1 MNRTGRLGGYQYRI
15 EPDGVY
21 FRREAPP
28 GRQWTRAS
36 NFGISIVDDG
46 EVIDGQVWHTFRFE
60 LNGVT
65 VDRVLSRKRL
75 WNIQRMA
82 TDVLGA
88 RAVVFVVRGAQ
99 VRIQSAL
106 YACWL
111 YPDHAEND
119 GAATTESTL
128 YRNIPDRFET
138 AAGDGRAE

>member
-1 MNRTGRLGGYQYRI
+1 MNQFGQTGHLKKTIATPTPMNRAGRLGGYQYRI

-28 GRQWTRAS
+28 GRPWTRAS

-46 EVIDGQVWHTFRFE
+46 EVTDGQVWHTFRFE
-60 LNGVT
+60 MDGVT

-99 VRIQSAL
+99 IRIHCAIL
-106 YACWL
+106 ACWL
-111 YPDHAEND
+111 YPDDQSAGEIE
-119 GAATTESTL
+119 GAS
-128 YRNIPDRFET
+128 
-138 AAGDGRAE
+138 